1 MSVQKEILYFNSF
14 LLKKYISTDIYKT
27 LDYDGNLSEE
37 PSGNIASWPGIPGN
51 SPYMP
56 KFPLYG
62 EGVTI
67 LNSYTPPKN
76 YLFNWYVEESR
87 IRGGYNN
94 TTVDFGVKAFIIET
108 EDTELILGNGIIY
121 SGLYNSRSGFN
132 QTNVFSTGEN
142 ITKEVDPRYGNI
154 QKLYTTDT
162 NLIIFQEDKVSN
174 VLVDKDAIY
183 TADGNPALTATQ
195 LVLGQVSQYS
205 GEYGISEN
213 PESFSFKG
221 YRIYFSDK
229 NRGAIMRLS
238 RDGLTEIS
246 RYGMRDYF
254 RDTLANISEQF
265 KPTKNILI
273 GAIPALGE
281 PTTTDTFTVTGNLEN
296 SVSNLE
302 IGMASSQPFYNTSGL
317 YILNIFNIDLISNT
331 ANITINK
338 SVDTTSSGS
347 NIFSFFKFVKDK
359 VVGAYDNFYDKYV
372 VSMQQTDLET
382 YNTVSFN
389 DSNNGW
395 TSLWDYDPSFGGTLN
410 NIYYTTKGGSIWKHY
425 DESVINNRGTFYGT
439 YYPTSVTLSFNP
451 MVSVSKNFNTVNYEG
466 TNGWQADFFLSDPT
480 GNLQGINYKDESSFV
495 YSYDEGSY
503 TESGVTYRVGF
514 NIKDNKYFANLVNKG
529 VQANGNNT
537 IAFGMPGQVVPGA
550 SMSGIKGF
558 FATVKLSTDDTTDLG
573 GAKNLFAVSSNFVKS

>member
-1 MSVQKEILYFNSF
+1 MSITREITYFNSF
-14 LLKKYISTDIYKT
+14 LIKKVVED
-27 LDYDGNLSEE
+27 DENGNPTKATW
-37 PSGNIASWPGIPGN
+37 PSLPWKPIGYPR
-51 SPYMP
+51 
-56 KFPLYG
+56 FPLFAS
-62 EGVTI
+62 
-67 LNSYTPPKN
+67 NDSDAN
-76 YLFNWYVEESR
+76 QFNWYVEEAR

-94 TTVDFGVKAFIIET
+94 TIVDLGVKAFITET
-108 EDTELILGNGIIY
+108 EDTELILSNGLIY
-121 SGLYNSRSGFN
+121 SGLYNSRTGVN
-132 QTNVFSTGEN
+132 ETNVFSTGEN
-142 ITKEVDPRYGNI
+142 ITKEVDPRYGSI

-174 VLVDKDAIY
+174 ALIDKDAIY

-195 LVLGQVSQYS
+195 LVIGQINQYS

-213 PESFSFKG
+213 PESFAFKG
-221 YRIYFSDK
+221 YRMYFSDK

-254 RDTLANISEQF
+254 RDTLADISEKFTPSQ
-265 KPTKNILI
+265 NIFVT
-273 GAIPALGE
+273 GVPASGE
-281 PTTTDTFTVTGNLEN
+281 PTTTDTLTVTGLPSN
-296 SVSNLE
+296 SVSDLE
-302 IGMASSQPFYNTSGL
+302 LGMVSSQAFYNVTNL
-317 YILNIFNIDLISNT
+317 YIIDVLSIDTVNNT
-331 ANITINK
+331 ADILINER
-338 SVDTTSSGS
+338 VDTTVLGS
-347 NIFSFFKFVKDK
+347 DGLSFFKFTKDK
-359 VVGAYDNFYDKYV
+359 VVGAYDNYYDKYV
-372 VSMQQTDLET
+372 VSMQQTDLGT
-382 YNTVSFN
+382 YNTLSFN

-395 TSLWDYDPSFGGTLN
+395 TSLWDYEPSFGGTLN

-480 GNLQGINYKDESSFV
+480 GKIDGVNYKDESSFI
-495 YSYDEGSY
+495 YSYDEGAY

-514 NIKDNKYFANLVNKG
+514 NIKENKYFANLVNKG
-529 VQANGNNT
+529 VLSNNSNVPQ
-537 IAFGMPGQVVPGA
+537 GLPGQVLPGA

>member
-1 MSVQKEILYFNSF
+1 MGLIKEIEYFNCFLAKKVVDDGLAGPGKATWPSF
-14 LLKKYISTDIYKT
+14 PWNPTGY
-27 LDYDGNLSEE
+27 
-37 PSGNIASWPGIPGN
+37 PR
-51 SPYMP
+51 
-56 KFPLYG
+56 FPL
-62 EGVTI
+62 EASTNEDHV
-67 LNSYTPPKN
+67 
-76 YLFNWYVEESR
+76 LFDWYIEEAR

-94 TTVDFGVKAFIIET
+94 TIVDLGVKAFITES
-108 EDTELILGNGIIY
+108 EDTELTLSNGIIY
-121 SGLYNSRSGFN
+121 SGLYNSRTGVN
-132 QTNVFSTGEN
+132 ETNVFSVGEN
-142 ITKEVDPRYGNI
+142 ITKELDPRYGEI

-174 VLVDKDAIY
+174 ALIDKDAIY
-183 TADGNPALTATQ
+183 SADGNPTLTASQ
-195 LVLGQVSQYS
+195 LVLGQINQYA
-205 GEYGISEN
+205 GEYGISDN
-213 PESFSFKG
+213 PESFAFKG
-221 YRIYFSDK
+221 YRMYFSDK

-254 RDTLANISEQF
+254 RDTLANISERPQSF
-265 KPTKNILI
+265 QVSLTLNIQQPEGFNNYLYF
-273 GAIPALGE
+273 
-281 PTTTDTFTVTGNLEN
+281 TDSAVNTVENLE
-296 SVSNLE
+296 L
-302 IGMASSQPFYNTSGL
+302 GMQALSGSLFPEGL
-317 YILNIFNIDLISNT
+317 YVVNVGNGPLPNTKIVTFNDIVQLYNPGADISFYKN
-331 ANITINK
+331 
-338 SVDTTSSGS
+338 
-347 NIFSFFKFVKDK
+347 VKDK
-359 VVGAYDNFYDKYV
+359 IVGAYDNYYDKYV
-372 VSMQQTDLET
+372 VSMQQAELET
-382 YNTVSFN
+382 YDTASFN

-395 TSLWDYDPSFGGTLN
+395 TSFWDYDPSFGGTLDN
-410 NIYYTTKGGSIWKHY
+410 VYYTTKGGSIWKHY

-466 TNGWQADFFLSDPT
+466 TNGWQVDFFLSDPT
-480 GNLQGINYKDESSFV
+480 GNLQGNNYKDESSFI